1 MGEIKV
7 KDLIEKF
14 KKMDQEAIVC
24 NMELT
29 DNQSIFSSIEICAES
44 IGKNY
49 INDNGDEENGNIVVI
64 F

>member
-14 KKMDQEAIVC
+14 KKMDQEVIVC

-29 DNQSIFSSIEICAES
+29 DN
-44 IGKNY
+44 
-49 INDNGDEENGNIVVI
+49 
-64 F
+64 

>member
-7 KDLIEKF
+7 KDLIEKL
-14 KKMDQEAIVC
+14 KKMDQEAIVRK
-24 NMELT
+24 MELT
-29 DNQSIFSSIEICAES
+29 DNEPIFSSIEICAEY

-49 INDNGDEENGNIVVI
+49 INDNGDDENGNIVVI

>member
-29 DNQSIFSSIEICAES
+29 DN
-44 IGKNY
+44 
-49 INDNGDEENGNIVVI
+49 
-64 F
+64 